1 MEITIQPIDF
11 NDKKRVKK
19 FITFPWKIYE
29 DDPNWVPPLII
40 DKLDFLNQ
48 KKNPFFLHSSA
59 QLFMAFR
66 GNEPVGRISA
76 QVNNQ
81 HLQVHKDDTGFFGF
95 FECVNDREV
104 ASALFETAGEWLKER
119 GMQTMR
125 GPESF
130 SVSDE
135 IGLLVEGL
143 GRPPKVL
150 MTYNPEYYI
159 SLIEDYGF
167 SKIQDLYAYILFA
180 QDGMSGLV
188 KRMVKSAM
196 KDPNL
201 VIRNPTK
208 KTIKQDMEMIKII
221 YKEAWSENWG
231 AVPLTPEEFEH
242 TAKEISLFYDP
253 DITFIAEYKGEPA
266 GVSIVLPDLN
276 QALKHANGRLFPFGL
291 LKILFYR
298 RKIKEIR
305 MPIMGVREAYRN
317 RGIDAIFYN
326 ETYNSAVAKGIR
338 SCELSWVLESNT
350 TLNRI
355 LKKLGAKRDKTYR
368 LYDYP
373 LT

>member
-125 GPESF
+125 GPASF

>member
-40 DKLDFLNQ
+40 DKLDFLNP

-81 HLQVHKDDTGFFGF
+81 HLHVHKDDTGFFGF

-125 GPESF
+125 GPASF
-130 SVSDE
+130 SVTDE

-150 MTYNPEYYI
+150 MPYNPEYYI

-231 AVPLTPEEFEH
+231 SVPLTPEEFEH